1 MIVLDTSVLIDSL
14 TGPRRSEPQ
23 LRAAIE
29 RGERMGV
36 PSLVLYEWFRGP
48 RAPIELSTQE
58 SLFPAEEA
66 IAFGPR
72 EAAIAADL
80 YRRVTSPR
88 SRAVGLAIAAC
99 AIAAGADLW
108 THNLE
113 DFIDIPGLRLYS
125 GR

>member
-48 RAPIELSTQE
+48 RTPIELSTQE
-58 SLFPAEEA
+58 SLFPAKES

-80 YRRVTSPR
+80 YRRVRSPR
-88 SRAVGLAIAAC
+88 SRGVDLAIAAC

-108 THNLE
+108 TRNLK